1 MMGRRGLLC
10 AGAGALAGVP
20 ISARGWAS
28 DASVAKMPAASN
40 AADWRSFEI
49 TTSVS
54 LQNAPGAAQLWLPLA
69 QTAGGYQISR
79 GVRWQG
85 DGAADIVRDERYGA
99 GVLRIDWKADA
110 GTGPKSMQVVQTV
123 ATRDR
128 SSSDPMLAA
137 SEADRQFWT
146 QPTES
151 LPTDGIVRTT
161 AERIV
166 AGHST
171 PRDRLRA
178 LYDWVVQETTRDPKT
193 PGCGTGD
200 IRSMLTSGNLGGK
213 CADINSLMTG
223 LARAVGFPARDVY
236 GIRVAAS
243 TRFPPLGASGTVSK
257 AQHCRS
263 EVYLEDAGW
272 FPVDPADVRKLMLE
286 KHLHLSDPETVAA
299 RERLF
304 GSWEMN
310 WVGYNS
316 ATDIVLPGALAGHTP
331 NFPFLMYPCAFTSA
345 GQPDCLDASGFRY
358 EITSREVVA

>member
-1 MMGRRGLLC
+1 MMLRRDMLRTS
-10 AGAGALAGVP
+10 AAALAIGPAFGREAHAATGPMQSPEGVP
-20 ISARGWAS
+20 AAGW
-28 DASVAKMPAASN
+28 
-40 AADWRSFEI
+40 RTFEI
-49 TTSVS
+49 TTKVS

-69 QTAGGYQISR
+69 QTAGGYQVSR
-79 GVRWQG
+79 GLHWQG
-85 DGAADIVRDERYGA
+85 DGAAGIVRDERYGS
-99 GVLRIDWKADA
+99 GILRIDWKADA
-110 GTGPKSMQVVQTV
+110 ATGPKGVQVVQTV

-128 SSSDPMLAA
+128 GTSDPMVAA
-137 SEADRQFWT
+137 SEAERRFWT

-166 AGHST
+166 AGHDT
-171 PRDRLRA
+171 PRDKLRA
-178 LYDWVVQETTRDPKT
+178 LYDWVVQETSRDPKT
-193 PGCGTGD
+193 PGCGTGN
-200 IRSMLTSGNLGGK
+200 IRSMLASGNLGGK

-243 TRFPPLGASGTVSK
+243 TRFPQLGASGTVSK

-286 KHLHLSDPETVAA
+286 RHLPLGDPEIVAA

-316 ATDIVLPGALAGHTP
+316 ASDIVLPGAPAGHTP
-331 NFPFLMYPCAFTSA
+331 NFPFLMYPCAFTSQ
-345 GQPDCLDASGFRY
+345 GQPNCLDASGFRY
-358 EITSREVVA
+358 EITSREITL